1 MTIHKIGR
9 TLFGAALAAVVS
21 IGLMAGPAAAQAC
34 SKHDDIVEKLKGKFQ
49 EKQLGYGLIGDKA
62 IMEFFASKKG
72 SWTIIVTRSNGIS
85 CVVAAGTDWEKTIEV
100 AGNEV

>member
-1 MTIHKIGR
+1 MTLQKIGR
-9 TLFGAALAAVVS
+9 ALSGAALATVVS
-21 IGLMAGPAAAQAC
+21 IGLMSGPAAAQAC
-34 SKHDDIVEKLKGKFQ
+34 SPHEDIVEKLKGKFQ

-62 IMEFFASKKG
+62 IMEFYASQKG

-85 CVVAAGTDWEKTIEV
+85 CVVAAGTDWERNIEV

>member
-1 MTIHKIGR
+1 MTIQKISR

-21 IGLMAGPAAAQAC
+21 IGLMAGPAAAKAC
-34 SKHDDIVEKLKGKFQ
+34 LKHDDIVERLKGKFQ

-62 IMEFFASKKG
+62 IMEIFASEKG
-72 SWTIIVTRSNGIS
+72 SWTIIITRSNGIS